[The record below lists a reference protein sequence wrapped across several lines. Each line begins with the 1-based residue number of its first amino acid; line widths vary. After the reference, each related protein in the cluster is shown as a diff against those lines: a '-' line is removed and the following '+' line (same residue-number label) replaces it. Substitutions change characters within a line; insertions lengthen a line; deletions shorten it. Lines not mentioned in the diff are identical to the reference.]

1 MPIAAVP
8 NYLGQDFHEASPGLR
23 FSLYLS
29 IWTDRKDQ
37 EEEIRKRSEAKSHEG
52 QRIKALIDRK
62 GTNNAIA
69 MLTDP
74 TFSERERLKRLH
86 ALFSKN
92 DFASRKAWESFC
104 KLGGEDQDAMRAL
117 LTRQRAAFAA
127 RADAQAGLCL
137 EAEAIAPFT
146 TGLGNEHPLEN
157 GFAFLNPYGLPY
169 LPGSGVKGVIRRAA
183 QELADGMWEDSH
195 GWSHELRYSIEVGS
209 GKDKRTI
216 PLSMLDALFGREPP
230 SGDSDHVRGAL
241 TFWDV
246 IPQIAGNSLMVEIMT
261 PHQSHY
267 YQQKPERKSGDSTN
281 PHDSGQ
287 PTPIS
292 FLTVPPGSRFVFHVV
307 CDTAHLERLAPEL
320 AEADETGAPRW
331 KALIEAAFDHAFAW
345 LGFGAKTAVGY
356 GAMARPSAQQAPS
369 AGQAPTAGAA
379 ATQATEQAPLS
390 QATESVWPDAK
401 LTFNPGTGEIKAI
414 YAGKTTAGVKGDA
427 AQKLLAELGERA
439 DKLKK
444 AKELKNV
451 PVRVRIEG
459 NLTELLG
466 LATDS

>member
-1 MPIAAVP
+1 
-8 NYLGQDFHEASPGLR
+8 
-23 FSLYLS
+23 
-29 IWTDRKDQ
+29 
-37 EEEIRKRSEAKSHEG
+37 
-52 QRIKALIDRK
+52 
-62 GTNNAIA
+62 
-69 MLTDP
+69 
-74 TFSERERLKRLH
+74 
-86 ALFSKN
+86 
-92 DFASRKAWESFC
+92 
-104 KLGGEDQDAMRAL
+104 
-117 LTRQRAAFAA
+117 
-127 RADAQAGLCL
+127 
-137 EAEAIAPFT
+137 
-146 TGLGNEHPLEN
+146 
-157 GFAFLNPYGLPY
+157 
-169 LPGSGVKGVIRRAA
+169 
-183 QELADGMWEDSH
+183 
-195 GWSHELRYSIEVGS
+195 
-209 GKDKRTI
+209 
-216 PLSMLDALFGREPP
+216 MLDALFGRESP

-267 YQQKPERKSGDSTN
+267 YQQKLEPKSGDSTN

-307 CDTAHLERLAPEL
+307 CDTAHLARLAPEL

-356 GAMARPSAQQAPS
+356 GAMSRADAKVAPS
-369 AGQAPTAGAA
+369 SETAGQRPDHTAPAIQSAET
-379 ATQATEQAPLS
+379 
-390 QATESVWPDAK
+390 VWPDAK

-427 AQKLLAELGERA
+427 AQKLLAELGARA

-451 PVRVRIEG
+451 RVRVCIEG
-459 NLTELLG
+459 NLTALLG
-466 LATDS
+466 LAN

>member
-8 NYLGQDFHEASPGLR
+8 NYLGQDFREASPGLR
-23 FSLYLS
+23 FGMFLRLWGINRRTNALLWSKQDTGYEV
-29 IWTDRKDQ
+29 RGQ
-37 EEEIRKRSEAKSHEG
+37 ER
-52 QRIKALIDRK
+52 
-62 GTNNAIA
+62 
-69 MLTDP
+69 
-74 TFSERERLKRLH
+74 RERQVSYDNKTPAINEAGQLTT
-86 ALFSKN
+86 A
-92 DFASRKAWESFC
+92 
-104 KLGGEDQDAMRAL
+104 DQNTLYAL

-183 QELADGMWEDSH
+183 QELADGMWGDSR
-195 GWSHELRYSIEVGS
+195 GWSHELRYCIEVGS
-209 GKDKRTI
+209 GKDKRPI

-267 YQQKPERKSGDSTN
+267 YQQKLERKSGDSTN

-331 KALIEAAFDHAFAW
+331 KALIEAAFDHAFVW

-356 GAMARPSAQQAPS
+356 GAMARPSAQQAP
-369 AGQAPTAGAA
+369 TAGAA
-379 ATQATEQAPLS
+379 ATQVTQQAPLS
-390 QATESVWPDAK
+390 QATETVWPNAK

-414 YAGKTTAGVKGDA
+414 YAGKTTVGVKGGA

-451 PVRVRIEG
+451 RVRVCIEG
-459 NLTELLG
+459 NLTALLG
-466 LATDS
+466 LAN